1 MTLSA
6 RQHRRPRAA
15 GSETGWRAKA
25 TWGAWCA
32 YVAFVV
38 YGSLVPLD
46 FTPLPLH
53 QAWQTFRQAPFLQ
66 LGVESRADWV
76 ANGVLYVP
84 MGLLGAR
91 ALAALAGPWAG
102 GVLAVVAGALLALSV
117 EFAQVFF
124 PPRTV
129 SQNDLLAEG
138 LGTVLGVLAAGL
150 LAPWLAR
157 WRTAWQ
163 QDRTRWLHLG
173 LWAYAL
179 LYGLYALFPFDLLIS
194 RQELADKL
202 ASANW
207 GWVIAR
213 PDDLS
218 VPRALLQWTVEA
230 VLSLPLGLLLVTAGR
245 PQQAWR
251 RGAMVGLV
259 LGVVLELAQ
268 LFIATGIS
276 QGASLVSRALGA
288 GIGAWAWSVWQP
300 DSLAR
305 VRQWLHRHLRVLLL
319 VYVVPLL
326 YGAGWGRHAVLGW
339 PRVLQQW
346 DELRFLPFY
355 YHYYT
360 SEAIALTSLGST
372 VVMYAPLAVLAWAR
386 RMGAGGAAWLA
397 ACLAVVVELGKLP
410 LAQIHPDPTNV
421 LLAGLAVWLLVRVLG
436 QLDQQRPRGAP
447 DLAPRRTTR
456 HAPGPDAA
464 PAPAPAPGPDRSAMA
479 MVMATGTV
487 KDSPA
492 STGAPAAVKAWW
504 QDRRLWPA
512 GALVLV
518 VLAVALSWP
527 AWAWGLALVVVGAA
541 ALCAWRPV
549 ALAAVLPAALP
560 VLDLAP
566 WSGRLFVDEFDLL
579 ALACLAVAWARLRP
593 SLSGLLGDAAA
604 RLGLGAFA
612 LSVLL
617 AAVLPLAAA
626 WPLDANSLA
635 HLHSPFNGLRIAKG
649 LVWVALWAAV
659 MRAAWRQGQ
668 PVGRWLQAGMAA
680 GLALAVAV
688 VLWERA
694 AMVSL
699 FDFSTDYRVTGP
711 FSAMNKGGAY
721 IECYLAVVTAFVLA
735 GLMASRQPWRWLVGV
750 PLLLAATYAVMVT
763 YSRNGY
769 AALAVGVVVALGLGW
784 RRPTT
789 GRRSARWAV
798 AGLVL
803 ALVAGMALPVL
814 TGRYA
819 QQRLSQTSADFD
831 VRWRHWAAAL
841 DLRGDGLARHLL
853 GMGLGQFPAQH
864 HWHSLTEA
872 RAAGFRLADNG
883 GNALLRLAPGA
894 TVYIEQIVPAQA
906 DAPLA
911 LTLNVRS
918 QAGVPT
924 VAVTWCRKTLL
935 TSEDCE
941 QAVVKGL
948 DAPGL
953 WQTQDVELPALPP
966 PRNLA
971 ARAVPLKLSIATPA
985 AGAAV
990 EVDNLSLVQAAQ
1002 PAHNLL
1008 RNGNF
1013 SAGFDHWFFATDVDP
1028 PWHIHSLPVGVLFD
1042 QGWLGVLALSALVL
1056 AVFTRGTRRAWHG
1069 DALAAAAL
1077 AGFSAY
1083 LVSGSLNTLID
1094 EPRFLM
1100 LFMALAW
1107 LALASP
1113 ATAARSSTVPRK
1125 GLDSAA

>member
-1 MTLSA
+1 MTALA
-6 RQHRRPRAA
+6 RQ
-15 GSETGWRAKA
+15 TGWGAKA

-46 FTPLPLH
+46 FTAQPLD
-53 QAWQTFRQAPFLQ
+53 QAWQTFRNAPFLR

-102 GVLAVVAGALLALSV
+102 GLLAVVAGGLLALAV

-138 LGTVLGVLAAGL
+138 LGTVLGVVAAGV
-150 LAPWLAR
+150 LAPWLAQ

-163 QDRTRWLHLG
+163 QDRGRWLRLG

-179 LYGLYALFPFDLLIS
+179 LYALYALFPFDVLIS

-207 GWVIAR
+207 GWVLAR

-218 VPRALLQWTVEA
+218 VPRALLQWLVEA
-230 VLSLPLGLLLVTAGR
+230 ALTLPLGLLVVHRGTPR
-245 PQQAWR
+245 HAWR
-251 RGAMVGLV
+251 RGATVGLG
-259 LGVVLELAQ
+259 LGLVLELAQ

-276 QGASLVSRALGA
+276 QGVSLISRAVGA
-288 GIGAWAWSVWQP
+288 GVGAWVWSVWQP

-305 VRQWLHRHLRVLLL
+305 VRQWLNRHLRVLLL
-319 VYVVPLL
+319 LYGLPLL

-339 PRVLQQW
+339 PRALQQW

-372 VVMYAPLAVLAWAR
+372 VVLYAPLAALAWAR

-421 LLAGLAVWLLVRVLG
+421 LLAGVTVWLLVRVLG
-436 QLDQQRPRGAP
+436 QLD
-447 DLAPRRTTR
+447 APRSR
-456 HAPGPDAA
+456 
-464 PAPAPAPGPDRSAMA
+464 PAPQTATVSVPQTLPGVAPSTAPTTVPTTAPSTAPLSTT
-479 MVMATGTV
+479 AT
-487 KDSPA
+487 
-492 STGAPAAVKAWW
+492 AWW

-512 GALVLV
+512 VVPAL
-518 VLAVALSWP
+518 LALGWALAWP
-527 AWAWGLALVVVGAA
+527 AWGWGLALLVAAAA

-549 ALAAVLPAALP
+549 AVVAVLPAALP
-560 VLDLAP
+560 LVDLAP
-566 WSGRLFVDEFDLL
+566 WSGRLFIDEFDLL
-579 ALACLAVAWARLRP
+579 ALASLAAAWAWLRP
-593 SLSGLLGDAAA
+593 SLTGLLGDGAA

-612 LSVLL
+612 LSVFG
-617 AAVLPLAAA
+617 AALLPLATA
-626 WPLDANSLA
+626 WPLDVNSLA

-649 LVWVALWAAV
+649 LVWAGLWAALL
-659 MRAAWRQGQ
+659 RAAWQQGL
-668 PVGRWLQAGMAA
+668 PVLRWLQAGMAV
-680 GLALAVAV
+680 GLAGAVAV
-688 VLWERA
+688 VLWERL

-721 IECYLAVVTAFVLA
+721 VECYLAVVTAFVVS
-735 GLMASRQPWRWLVGV
+735 GLMTGRHRGRWLVGA

-784 RRPTT
+784 RRPADVTPADAPA
-789 GRRSARWAV
+789 GRPAGRPGSARWAV

-819 QQRLSQTSADFD
+819 QQRLSQSAADFD

-841 DLRGDGLARHLL
+841 DLRGEGVARHLL
-853 GMGLGQFPAQH
+853 GMGLGRFPAQH
-864 HWHSLTEA
+864 HWHSLTEP
-872 RAAGFRLADNG
+872 RAAGFRLDDNA
-883 GNALLRLAPGA
+883 GNPLLRLAPGA
-894 TVYIEQIVPAQA
+894 TVYIEQIVPAQP
-906 DAPLA
+906 DAPVA
-911 LTLNVRS
+911 LTLNMRS
-918 QAGVPT
+918 LSGAPAL
-924 VAVTWCRKTLL
+924 AVTWCRKTLL

-985 AGAAV
+985 GGAAV
-990 EVDNLSLVQAAQ
+990 ELDNLSLVQAAQ

-1013 SAGFDHWFFATDVDP
+1013 SAGLDHWFFATDVDP

-1042 QGWLGVLALSALVL
+1042 QGWLGLLALSALVL
-1056 AVFTRGTRRAWHG
+1056 AVLAVGAQRAWRG
-1069 DALAAAAL
+1069 DAVAGAAV

-1083 LVSGSLNTLID
+1083 LVSGSLNTLVD
-1094 EPRFLM
+1094 EPRFLL
-1100 LFMALAW
+1100 LFVVLAW
-1107 LALASP
+1107 LAAVP
-1113 ATAARSSTVPRK
+1113 APRSVPLSTGRRK
-1125 GLDSAA
+1125 GLGRAA